1 MKAKYKAICL
11 ILVTIFLLYTYNIF
25 KYAYDFNLDSVINST
40 VTIDTVEVRVTD
52 IWKEGNKVL
61 LIYETQN
68 EKKPFGYALFTKH
81 VFFNKYEI
89 NFHYEND
96 GRETYDTAQTGQV
109 KYVFKFHNGN
119 YYIVNETPSKGLS
132 NFVITGLFSA
142 IIVVIYLLKIK
153 KWA

>member
-1 MKAKYKAICL
+1 MKTKYKVALL
-11 ILVTIFLLYTYNIF
+11 ILMIIFSLSIYNIF
-25 KYAYDFNLDSVINST
+25 KYAYAFDLDSVINST
-40 VTIDTVEVRVTD
+40 ITIDTLEARVTD

-61 LIYETQN
+61 LIYETKN

-81 VFFNKYEI
+81 VFFNKYKI

-96 GRETYDTAQTGQV
+96 GRETYDTAQAGQA

-132 NFVITGLFSA
+132 SIIITGLISA
-142 IIVVIYLLKIK
+142 VIVIIYLLKTK